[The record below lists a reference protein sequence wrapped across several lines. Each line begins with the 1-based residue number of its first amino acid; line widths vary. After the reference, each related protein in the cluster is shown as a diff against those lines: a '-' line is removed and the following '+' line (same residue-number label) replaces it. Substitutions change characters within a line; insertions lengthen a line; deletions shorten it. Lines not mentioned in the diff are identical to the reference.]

1 MALSSTKEGSTD
13 GGWHWAGIRASVPM
27 CHNHCKRCEHTKWKY
42 ALLVLANSTCM
53 TYKDMALDFQSPYYF
68 CLGLGSRSSICLD
81 PRAIIATVIETT
93 RSIITANYRSFLWL
107 IINVLFTIEGNALYI
122 NYSEHG
128 IDASYS
134 PVDNTP
140 LKQNFSAFYAW
151 THRGLNIMTN
161 IILRTTF

>member
-1 MALSSTKEGSTD
+1 
-13 GGWHWAGIRASVPM
+13 
-27 CHNHCKRCEHTKWKY
+27 
-42 ALLVLANSTCM
+42 M
-53 TYKDMALDFQSPYYF
+53 TYEDMTLDLQSPYYF
-68 CLGLGSRSSICLD
+68 CLGIGSRSSICLD

-107 IINVLFTIEGNALYI
+107 IINVLFTIEGKALHI

-151 THRGLNIMTN
+151 TDWGLNVMTN